1 MRNNTMLTDL
11 YQLTMMQGLFL
22 AGKDKQEAVFDR
34 FYRTNPC
41 NGGYS
46 IIAGLEHVIEYI
58 KNIQFTDEDI
68 EYLKTLNL
76 FCEEFLAYLKEFRF
90 TGDIWAIPEGTVVF
104 PGEPLLRVH
113 ARKNEALFIETA
125 LSMFLNHESLIAT
138 KASRV
143 RWAAKDDFLM
153 EFGLRRAQGADAAL
167 YGARAAVIGGFD
179 ATSNVLAGKLFGIPV
194 VGTMA
199 HSWVMSFDDEL
210 TAFREYAKRYPDN
223 AILLVDTYDTIGSG
237 VPNAIKVFTEM
248 RSAGLTLQRY
258 GIRLDSGDLA
268 YLSKAA
274 REMLDEAGFADAS
287 IAASNDL
294 DEHLIAELKLQEA
307 KINSWGVGTKLITSE
322 GCSALGGV
330 YKLAAEVGAV
340 TVPKM
345 KFSNNV
351 EKITNPGIKK
361 VFRIYDKKSGKIRAD
376 IITLADEE
384 ISTNED
390 LALMDPT
397 HSWKRMTLCRGTF
410 TVQELLVPIFRNG
423 QCVYDQPQL
432 SVIQNYAKEQ
442 LQTLWDEY
450 RRLVNP
456 HIMKIDLS
464 DKLYDLKK
472 ELIYRTT
479 HKPKTL

>member
-1 MRNNTMLTDL
+1 MRNTTMLTDL
-11 YQLTMMQGLFL
+11 YQLTMMQGLYL
-22 AGKDKQEAVFDR
+22 AGKDSQEAVFDR

-46 IIAGLEHVIEYI
+46 IVAGLEHVIEYI
-58 KNIQFTDEDI
+58 KNIKFTNDDI
-68 EYLKTLNL
+68 EYLRGLTI
-76 FCEEFLAYLKEFRF
+76 FGEEFLDYLKKFRF

-113 ARKNEALFIETA
+113 AKKNEALFIETA

-153 EFGLRRAQGADAAL
+153 EFGLRRAQGTDAAL
-167 YGARAAVIGGFD
+167 YGARAAVIGGFN
-179 ATSNVLAGKLFGIPV
+179 ATSDVLAGKLFGIPV

-199 HSWVMSFDDEL
+199 HSWVMSFDNEL
-210 TAFREYAKRYPDN
+210 AAFREYAKRYPDN
-223 AILLVDTYDTIGSG
+223 ALLLVDTYDTIGSG

-248 RSAGLTLQRY
+248 KAAGVLKRY

-274 REMLDEAGFADAS
+274 RTMLDEAGFIGAT
-287 IAASNDL
+287 ITASNDL
-294 DEHLIAELKLQEA
+294 DEHLIADLKLQEA
-307 KINSWGVGTKLITSE
+307 KISSWGVGTKLITSE

-330 YKLAAEVGAV
+330 YKMAAEIG
-340 TVPKM
+340 TETIPKM
-345 KFSNNV
+345 KISNNV

-384 ISTNED
+384 IGTTDD

-397 HSWKRMTLCRGTF
+397 HSWKRMTLPRGSF

-423 QCVYDQPQL
+423 ECVYNQPDL
-432 SVIQNYAKEQ
+432 LAIQQYAKEQ
-442 LQTLWDEY
+442 LLTLWDEY

-456 HIMKIDLS
+456 HVMKIDLS

-472 ELIYRTT
+472 ELIFCTAQKQT
-479 HKPKTL
+479 SL